1 MTWERFLIYCFLASP
16 MVLIGL
22 LVWTYIHIG
31 LAIIFMAVSLFGSG
45 YAARWI
51 DEAIARE
58 ERTQNI
64 MRGWKGP
71 I

>member
-1 MTWERFLIYCFLASP
+1 MSWERFLAYCFCASP
-16 MVLIGL
+16 ALLIGL
-22 LVWTYIHIG
+22 LIWSYVNIG

-58 ERTQNI
+58 ERAQNI
-64 MRGWKGP
+64 LRKWSGP